1 MPALGLLGGVLLA
14 LWAPAAWNAPLGWMV
29 AGLGAALMPTRWW
42 RVGLLATCGFF
53 LALHAA
59 GQVLQAA
66 FDCGE
71 RRLVVAQV
79 ETVPAAADAG
89 WQFDA
94 RLSPARA
101 PGFAPLRAR
110 VTSRAAQAPRV
121 GERWQYVVQFPT
133 PADGERGA
141 SQARNLLRDHISA
154 LAAVRDSPLN
164 RRLEAAPFSIS
175 TLRERVAQRIGARV
189 ADPSAAALLAA
200 LAVGVTGDVSTGQ
213 WRVFNATGITHLVAI
228 SGMHVTFF
236 AMLCMGAARWIWGR
250 CKWLAMRCRRES
262 FTAATGIVLAFAYA
276 LLSGF
281 SVPAQRTAVMLA
293 AFLLAR
299 QCGRA
304 TRPLWSVAV
313 SLMAVLLYDPLAVL
327 SAGFWLSF
335 CAVVSIV
342 VIAGE
347 RLQPAGSL
355 RAAAQV
361 QWVVTAALL
370 PVTVA
375 LFGTFSAIG
384 PLVNA
389 AAIPLFTFAL
399 VPPVLVATV
408 FYLLPGHAAPFI
420 ANHLVDLAAWAATH
434 AWPALTTCANLAS
447 ALWTAYAGF
456 AGLCLSIPA
465 ALLLLLPVSPWLRG
479 ASAIPLL
486 VVFLAHTPRPI
497 RGELQVEMFDVGTSR
512 AVLLRT
518 AHHQL
523 LAGTGEGFGTA
534 GRRFETR
541 ILPALLR
548 AGGAGLDLWLLQ
560 KPDRDALR
568 AVTLGH
574 ARLVVGETMVAES
587 QRAPPE
593 LSTCAPRDWS
603 WDGVAFSIKPAA
615 GGCWLRAQVGSRS
628 LLLVPERADALAGQG
643 GADVWVLPRRAQAAR
658 RILATAPSAS
668 LSLAS
673 LVAAEWRAGPWRE
686 LRREQQQ
693 LGGRMLSTAQGAIH
707 VRMAPSSA
715 PVATQ
720 GSWWRPGIWSASR
733 ADTQCRR

>member
-1 MPALGLLGGVLLA
+1 
-14 LWAPAAWNAPLGWMV
+14 
-29 AGLGAALMPTRWW
+29 
-42 RVGLLATCGFF
+42 
-53 LALHAA
+53 
-59 GQVLQAA
+59 
-66 FDCGE
+66 
-71 RRLVVAQV
+71 
-79 ETVPAAADAG
+79 
-89 WQFDA
+89 
-94 RLSPARA
+94 
-101 PGFAPLRAR
+101 
-110 VTSRAAQAPRV
+110 
-121 GERWQYVVQFPT
+121 
-133 PADGERGA
+133 
-141 SQARNLLRDHISA
+141 
-154 LAAVRDSPLN
+154 
-164 RRLEAAPFSIS
+164 
-175 TLRERVAQRIGARV
+175 
-189 ADPSAAALLAA
+189 
-200 LAVGVTGDVSTGQ
+200 VTGDVSTGQ

-236 AMLCMGAARWIWGR
+236 AMLCMAAARWGWGI
-250 CKWLAMRCRRES
+250 CPWLAARCRRES
-262 FTAATGIVLAFAYA
+262 FTAVTGIVLAFAYA

-281 SVPAQRTAVMLA
+281 SVPAQRTAVMLT

-299 QCGRA
+299 LGGRV

-313 SLMAVLLYDPLAVL
+313 SLVAVLLYDPLAVL

-335 CAVVSIV
+335 CAVLSIV
-342 VIAGE
+342 VIAGA

-355 RAAAQV
+355 HAAAQV

-408 FYLLPGHAAPFI
+408 FYLLPGHAAQFI
-420 ANHLVDLAAWAATH
+420 ANHLVDVAAWAASI
-434 AWPALTTCANLAS
+434 AWPVLTTCADLTG

-456 AGLCLSIPA
+456 TGLCLCIPA

-479 ASAIPLL
+479 ASAILLL
-486 VVFLAHTPRPI
+486 VAFLAHTPRPI
-497 RGELQVEMFDVGTSR
+497 RGELQLDLFDVGSSR
-512 AVLLRT
+512 AVLFST

-523 LAGTGEGFGTA
+523 LAGTGESFGSA

-541 ILPALLR
+541 ILPTLLR

-593 LSTCAPRDWS
+593 LSTCVPRDWS
-603 WDGVAFSIKPAA
+603 WDGVSFSIAPTAS
-615 GGCWLRAQVGSRS
+615 GCWLRALVGAHSV
-628 LLLVPERADALAGQG
+628 LLVPERADALDAQS
-643 GADVWVLPRRAQAAR
+643 GADVWVLPARAQAAR
-658 RILATAPSAS
+658 RIVQAAPSPSLLLAS
-668 LSLAS
+668 LSSAD
-673 LVAAEWRAGPWRE
+673 WRAAPWQA
-686 LRREQQQ
+686 LRQERQQQ
-693 LGGRMLSTAQGAIH
+693 GDRMLSSAQGAIH
-707 VRMAPSSA
+707 VRIAPSSA
-715 PVATQ
+715 PSVKQ
-720 GSWWRPGIWSASR
+720 GGWWQPGIWWASR